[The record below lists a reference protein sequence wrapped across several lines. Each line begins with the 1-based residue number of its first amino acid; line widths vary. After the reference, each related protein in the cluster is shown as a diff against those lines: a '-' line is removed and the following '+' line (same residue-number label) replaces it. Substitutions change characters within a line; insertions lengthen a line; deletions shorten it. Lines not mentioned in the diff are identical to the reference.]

1 MAPSSPNGQRELTS
15 GIIPGLGD
23 ITDAILNYTLVVKP
37 ARKLDIPDN
46 LVTHMLFNNAV
57 SAGVG

>member
-1 MAPSSPNGQRELTS
+1 MAASFGGRLKLTT

-37 ARKLDIPDN
+37 ARKLDIPDS